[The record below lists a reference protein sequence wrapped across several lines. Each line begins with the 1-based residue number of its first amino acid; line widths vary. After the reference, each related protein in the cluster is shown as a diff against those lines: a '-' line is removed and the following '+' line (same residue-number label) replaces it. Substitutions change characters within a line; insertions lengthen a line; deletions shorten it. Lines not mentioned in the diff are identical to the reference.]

1 MKIIEYLLT
10 ELELTPAVVNVLID
24 YVLKINDNKLT
35 RSFVEVIAGQWKR
48 ENIKTATE
56 AMELAK
62 KEMTKKKPSKKEV
75 IKAKV
80 PKWVDQDINVENSL
94 EKQKELEELLKEY
107 R

>member
-1 MKIIEYLLT
+1 MILFST
-10 ELELTPAVVNVLID
+10 
-24 YVLKINDNKLT
+24 VLKINNNKLT

-48 ENIKTATE
+48 ENVQTALQ

-62 KEMTKKKPSKKEV
+62 KERNTKKTTKKEV
-75 IKAKV
+75 VKAKV
-80 PKWVDQDINVENSL
+80 PKWVDKPIESVDST